1 MRSSKRIVAAGIGF
15 LLVVAFAFLAQPA
28 KAATNR
34 PTWSAGDFW
43 AYSYAASGFG
53 SSFTGSLRLD
63 VVGTE
68 SVTLNGTAYSSYH
81 VKASVNY
88 DFGGA
93 SVTYRGDLWYSIDT
107 LAIAQISISVN
118 ITGNI
123 VITIWGNPP
132 QKINWPLTNGDS
144 WTSTTDITIKEVF
157 TSNGTTVSN
166 YARLST
172 TFNVLADQTITVPK
186 GTFVTTPVKET
197 ETGSTS
203 YSINYW
209 SPEAGNS
216 VRQEAYNGSGGPAG
230 GYNLTDYKYQ
240 GGSFFTTLF
249 VGLPVWIWLIL
260 LVLIVAAVIGVVA
273 IRRRRPPAGAPPL
286 GWAPPQQPPSGPP
299 PPPESPP

>member
-1 MRSSKRIVAAGIGF
+1 MHPSKRFVAAGVGL
-15 LLVVAFAFLAQPA
+15 LLVVGFAFLAQPA
-28 KAATNR
+28 QAATNR
-34 PTWSAGDFW
+34 PTWAAGDFW
-43 AYSYAASGFG
+43 AYSYSASGFG

-81 VKASVNY
+81 VKAIFGY
-88 DFGGA
+88 DFGGV
-93 SVTYRGDLWYSIDT
+93 SVTYRGDLWYSVDT
-107 LAIAQISISVN
+107 LAIAQISIALN
-118 ITGNI
+118 ITSNV

-132 QKINWPLTNGDS
+132 QTIRWPLTTGDS

-157 TSNGTTVSN
+157 TSNGTTMSN

-172 TFNVLADQTITVPK
+172 RFDVLADQTITVPK
-186 GTFVTTPVKET
+186 GTFVTTPVRET

-203 YSINYW
+203 YSVNYW

-240 GGSFFTTLF
+240 GGSLFTTLF
-249 VGLPVWIWLIL
+249 VGLPVWIWLTL
-260 LVLIVAAVIGVVA
+260 LVLIVAAVIGIVVL
-273 IRRRRPPAGAPPL
+273 RRRRPPATTPPP
-286 GWAPPQQPPSGPP
+286 GWSPPQEPPMGP
-299 PPPESPP
+299 SPP